1 MTNETKIILDL
12 DEDFTEGLLR
22 QRPQRKVTEE
32 VIITSRPYSE
42 LTGGFHILP
51 NEIYRAMT
59 ILGMNPNE
67 KLVYLY
73 LVRLAH
79 NSGLPFPSY
88 TKIMNNTG
96 ITSRSTLSKVLRS
109 LEEKNLIKKIY
120 KGNSNGQAN
129 TYKVHYIKYSKITED
144 AV

>member
-12 DEDFTEGLLR
+12 EEDFTEELPI
-22 QRPQRKVTEE
+22 QRDQRKVTEE
-32 VIITSRPYSE
+32 VRITSRPYSE

-96 ITSRSTLSKVLRS
+96 ITSRSTLAKVLKA
-109 LEEKNLIKKIY
+109 LEDRNLIKKVY

-129 TYKVHYIKYSKITED
+129 TYKVNYIKYSKIIKD